1 MTTAVRL
8 DPRPTPTLSTS
19 RRVPPPAAYWATR
32 NRWRYWARDVARV
45 ALLAVSDWGTVVSV
59 AALIRSIGGYAVLGD
74 GLSALLGRWQ
84 FPAGFLLAL
93 TIAGAYGPRQR
104 RHDPGRILG
113 AVAVASL
120 MMLYPET
127 WHQSLAVAALHL
139 AAAIA
144 TFAPVLLLS
153 RAVVEAVIERL
164 APAVAP
170 SRVVVVSSG
179 ASDWTDPAI
188 LAHRTGGARPWFR
201 VVATVSTNGG
211 SPGRALSQL
220 AWAIDETRADTVIIA
235 GPLSDRDVAFVVD
248 TVLTSGCRLLAAPRS
263 ARIPGVEPRAVWERG
278 TALVELTALTRQAWH
293 LAAKRV
299 MDICI
304 SGLALVVLS
313 PVFALIA
320 VLVRL
325 ESRGPAL
332 FAHWRLGAGGRMFP
346 CYKFRS
352 MRPNAD
358 ELLRATPH
366 LYRLYV
372 DNNYKLP
379 LHLDP
384 RLTRIGV
391 LLRKFSLD
399 EFPQLFNV
407 FLGHMSLV
415 GPRPIVLEELSQYGQ
430 EALLLLSRK
439 PGLTGNWAA
448 NGRSDV
454 GYPQRAHMELA
465 YARQWSLLHDIGLIL
480 RTIPIVARG
489 SGAH

>member
-1 MTTAVRL
+1 MTTAIRL
-8 DPRPTPTLSTS
+8 DPRPTFSTA
-19 RRVPPPAAYWATR
+19 RRIPPPAAYWATR
-32 NRWRYWARDVARV
+32 NRWRHWARDVGRV
-45 ALLAVSDWGTVVSV
+45 ALLAVSDFGTVVAV
-59 AALIRSIGGYAVLGD
+59 GALIRSIGGYAVLGD

-84 FPAGFLLAL
+84 FPIGFLLAL

-104 RHDPGRILG
+104 RHDAGRILG

-127 WHQSLAVAALHL
+127 WHQTLAVAARQL

-144 TFAPVLLLS
+144 TFAPVLVLS
-153 RAVVEAVIERL
+153 RAVAEAVVERL

-188 LAHRTGGARPWFR
+188 FAHRKGGARPWFR
-201 VVATVSTNGG
+201 VVATVSTHGG
-211 SPGRALSQL
+211 APGRALSQL
-220 AWAIDETRADTVIIA
+220 AWAIDETRADTVLIA
-235 GPLSDRDVAFVVD
+235 GPLSDRDFGFVVD
-248 TVLTSGCRLLAAPRS
+248 TVLTSGCRLVAAPRG
-263 ARIPGVEPRAVWERG
+263 ARIAGVEPRAVWERG
-278 TALVELTALTRQAWH
+278 TALVELTAPTRQAWH
-293 LAAKRV
+293 LVAKRV
-299 MDICI
+299 VDICV
-304 SGLALVVLS
+304 SGSALVVLS

-320 VLVRL
+320 ALVRL
-325 ESRGPAL
+325 ESRGPAF

-358 ELLRATPH
+358 ALLRATPH

-379 LHLDP
+379 PHLDP
-384 RLTRIGV
+384 RLTRIGR

-399 EFPQLFNV
+399 EFPQLLNV

-415 GPRPIVLEELSQYGQ
+415 GPRPIVIEELSQYGP

-454 GYPQRAHMELA
+454 GYPARADMELA
-465 YARQWSLLHDIGLIL
+465 YARQWSLVHDVALML
-480 RTIPIVARG
+480 RTIPVVARG